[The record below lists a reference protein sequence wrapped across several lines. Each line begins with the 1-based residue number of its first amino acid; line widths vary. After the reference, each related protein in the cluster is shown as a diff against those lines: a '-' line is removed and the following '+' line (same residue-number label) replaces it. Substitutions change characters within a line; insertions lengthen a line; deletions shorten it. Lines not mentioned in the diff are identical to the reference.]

1 MGSRVRDILG
11 RIKTDLVGIN
21 GTGSYNYDLS
31 GDNQVI
37 VAQAMDPVRV
47 PCIYIYSDGMDTTQA
62 AGRTILTQFDRTLRV
77 MCVGYIAAT
86 NDDPE
91 ELHLRTWDLLA
102 DMQRALEAD
111 RSLGP
116 PAAPL
121 CDDLEL
127 SMVATDGAQVGRPTM
142 GIAVVALSVSFR
154 QDSGSPE

>member
-111 RSLGP
+111 RGLGP

-142 GIAVVALSVSFR
+142 GIAVVALNVSFR